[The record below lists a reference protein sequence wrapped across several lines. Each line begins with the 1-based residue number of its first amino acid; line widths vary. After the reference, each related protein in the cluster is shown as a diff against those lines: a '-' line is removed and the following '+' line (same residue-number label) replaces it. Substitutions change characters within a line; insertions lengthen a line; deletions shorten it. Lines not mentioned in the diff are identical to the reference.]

1 MIQRVTRRGG
11 APSCMGSGLV
21 VLLLAALSLVPPVE
35 VWAQEP
41 GGAGGATFVDSIR
54 VEGNVR
60 QNGGVIAA
68 QSGLQSGT
76 LITFREIQGA
86 TKALMATGQF
96 EDVRILAQ
104 GQEGDAVVLI
114 IQVDER
120 EMVRRVLFE
129 GLERVRAG
137 EVMDSAGLRGN
148 APFNPASVSRARG
161 YIRDRLARNGIP
173 FARIEETLRPVPGED
188 GMVDLVFE
196 VSEGNRVTI
205 SEVAFLGNRAF
216 SDGAL
221 QGALATRPE
230 GFWWFR
236 TGSFREEVLREDLAE
251 TLPSFYASNG
261 FLDMRVLGDTL
272 IIDPQTGNSRLE
284 VRLDEGPQYRLGSF
298 EIEGN
303 RRFPT
308 DQLQLYFQSE
318 RGGLLRS
325 LGLGGE
331 AQQGPPVFDQVAF
344 GDAADAVAELY
355 RNSGYLY
362 VRVDPLL
369 ERIPGEGDRPPTVN
383 VAWRV
388 QEGNPAYVNRIR
400 IVGNDYTHDR
410 VIRERVALLPG
421 DVYSQ
426 GLLLQSWQAI
436 QALGFFETPMEAPDI
451 QPDPE
456 TRDVDI
462 VFTVREKQT
471 GSINFGTAVGGGTGV
486 SGFLGYE
493 QPNLFGQAKSG
504 NLRWDF
510 GRYSNNFSLTYGDP
524 ALFGQRISGSFS
536 VFNSRDRFFQFDTG
550 ARRRVGFSS
559 RFGLPIPGRRWTR
572 VFLGYSLSRTRY
584 DLRESTDDSSLF
596 GLPPGTQSQF
606 TLGVTRE
613 TVNHPIF
620 PTSGSR
626 LSINSDFN
634 GGILGGDGDFVRHL
648 AEGTWFVPVGS
659 LGGGTPGSSP
669 VQFALGLSAKGG
681 AVLGNAERFPFDRFW
696 MGGVQFG
703 QRLRGYDE
711 TTVTP
716 LGYRPRGGGG
726 VADVERLGDAFVLL
740 SAEYAIRFN
749 DNLGLSLFYDAGN
762 VWTTPV
768 QVDPSRLFRGAGIG
782 VQLVTPFGPLGLDY
796 AYGFDKDVPGWQLHF
811 RLGPGF

>member
-1 MIQRVTRRGG
+1 MIERAVGAGGRGG
-11 APSCMGSGLV
+11 VRGALLA
-21 VLLLAALSLVPPVE
+21 VLLLAVSALF
-35 VWAQEP
+35 P
-41 GGAGGATFVDSIR
+41 GNAWGQDPGAAAGATFVDSIR
-54 VEGNVR
+54 VEGTVR
-60 QNGGVIAA
+60 QNAGVVAA
-68 QSGLQSGT
+68 QSGLQAGT
-76 LITFREIQGA
+76 LITFREIQEA
-86 TKALMATGQF
+86 TKALMATGEF

-104 GQEGDAVVLI
+104 GREGESVVLI

-120 EMVRRVLFE
+120 DMVRRVTFE
-129 GLERVRAG
+129 GLERIRAS
-137 EVMDSAGLRGN
+137 EVIDSAGLRGN
-148 APFNPASVSRARG
+148 APFNPASVSRARS
-161 YIRDRLARNGIP
+161 YIRDRLARNGVP
-173 FARIEETLRPVPGED
+173 FARIEESLRPVPGVE
-188 GMVDLVFE
+188 GTVDLVFQ
-196 VSEGNRVTI
+196 VTEGNRVTV
-205 SEVAFLGNRAF
+205 SEVEFSGNNTFPDSELRGVL
-216 SDGAL
+216 S
-221 QGALATRPE
+221 TKPE

-236 TGSFREEVLREDLAE
+236 TGSYDEEILREDLASA
-251 TLPSFYASNG
+251 LPQFYASQG
-261 FLDMRVLGDTL
+261 FLDMQVVGDTL
-272 IIDPQTGNSRLE
+272 IIDPETGNSRVEILVE
-284 VRLDEGPQYRLGSF
+284 EGPRYRLGNF
-298 EIEGN
+298 AIEGN

-308 DQLQLYFQSE
+308 DQLELYFQTE
-318 RGGLLRS
+318 DGGLLSS
-325 LGLGGE
+325 LGFGGE
-331 AQQGPPVFDQVAF
+331 REGPPPFDQVAF
-344 GDAADAVAELY
+344 GEAAAAVEELY
-355 RNSGYLY
+355 RNNGYIY
-362 VRVDPLL
+362 VQVDPVL
-369 ERIPGEGDRPPTVN
+369 ERVPAEGDAPPTVN

-388 QEGNPAYVNRIR
+388 QEGNPAYVNRIQ

-410 VIRERVALLPG
+410 VIRERIALLPG

-436 QALGFFETPMEAPDI
+436 QALGFFETPMQPPDI

-462 VFTVREKQT
+462 IFNVVEKQT
-471 GSINFGTAVGGGTGV
+471 GSVNFGTAVGGGTGV
-486 SGFLGYE
+486 AGFLGYE

-504 NLRWDF
+504 SLRWDF
-510 GRYSNNFSLTYGDP
+510 GRFSNNFSLTYGDP

-536 VFNSRDRFFQFDTG
+536 IFNSRDRFFQFDTG
-550 ARRRVGFSS
+550 ERRRVGFSS
-559 RFGLPIPGRRWTR
+559 RFGLPVPGQRWTR

-584 DLRESTDDSSLF
+584 DLSETTDDNSLF

-606 TLGVTRE
+606 TLGITRE
-613 TVNHPIF
+613 TLNHPIF

-626 LSINSDFN
+626 LSLNSDFN
-634 GGILGGDGDFVRHL
+634 GGILGGDGDFIRHL

-659 LGGGTPGSSP
+659 LGGGAPGSSP

-681 AVLGNAERFPFDRFW
+681 AVFGNAERFPFDRFW

-703 QRLRGYDE
+703 QRLRGYEE

-716 LGYRPRGGGG
+716 LGYSPRGGGA
-726 VADVERLGDAFVLL
+726 ADVERLGDAFVLL

-768 QVDPSRLFRGAGIG
+768 QVDPSRLFRGAGVG